1 MRAVNNVCL
10 SNILESRLIEIV
22 KSGCVQLLMKVY
34 RLMTVRQAAAAA
46 AAAARSQ

>member
-1 MRAVNNVCL
+1 VRAVNNVGF
-10 SNILESRLIEIV
+10 SIILESRLIENV

-34 RLMTVRQAAAAA
+34 RLMTARQAAAA